1 MFFMKKWAS
10 SIPPVPSPY
19 RLPDLANTRH
29 HVGFKVVLILRIE
42 EAEEKCHQLPERE
55 IKIIKLKLSSIGNLW
70 PRIRLAG
77 SRKARDNTI
86 T

>member
-19 RLPDLANTRH
+19 RLPDLANARH
-29 HVGFKVVLILRIE
+29 HVGFKVILILRIE
-42 EAEEKCHQLPERE
+42 EAEEKRHQLPERE
-55 IKIIKLKLSSIGNLW
+55 IKIIKLSSIGNLW
-70 PRIRLAG
+70 PRIHLAG